1 VTSDRSHLTGWSSL
15 ILTSLALIAGVLGT
29 PQVGADIHN
38 PILTIHAE
46 NNSGISETFSV
57 AYDEACW
64 SAVTQTYTWSLSSSV
79 ELLDGSTLIA
89 KLQNASVVIN
99 AAGTTPQIDLS
110 LDVIAGP
117 GTTSTDYTSFFAD
130 TARLSFPTIPAG
142 QSGGRLVTSA
152 EVWDRSEPANE
163 VWLIGLTPSYGSFQA
178 CYNGAAPDGSVFAEV
193 LGVVGM
199 PSGGSGH
206 ATGSQ
211 SHPSSGFEPI
221 GVAIDDMRVHA
232 AFELSPNDQAVT
244 NSFFGLIPEPTGLV
258 LLATGGA
265 LIGRRR
271 RT

>member
-1 VTSDRSHLTGWSSL
+1 M
-15 ILTSLALIAGVLGT
+15 LAT
-29 PQVGADIHN
+29 PQVDADIHN

-46 NNSGISETFSV
+46 NDSGTSETFSV
-57 AYDEACW
+57 PYDEACW
-64 SAVTQTYTWSLSSSV
+64 DAVTQTYTWSLSSSV
-79 ELLDGSTLIA
+79 DLLDGSTLIA

-99 AAGTTPQIDLS
+99 AAGTAPQIDLS

-130 TARLSFPTIPAG
+130 TARLSFPTIPAD
-142 QSGGRLVTSA
+142 QSAGRLAASA

-163 VWLIGLTPSYGSFQA
+163 VWLVGLTPSYGSFQA

-232 AFELSPNDQAVT
+232 AFELSPSDQAVT
-244 NSFFGLIPEPTGLV
+244 NSFFGLIPEPTGVV
-258 LLATGGA
+258 LLAAGGT